1 MPQKIVWILLADAK
15 NARIIEKIDPVGG
28 LLEIHTLTSSHEST
42 PEHQFDRSKY
52 GAKSS
57 GATHHAYRPHIEP
70 HQQQKDKFSKEI
82 VTLLNEAH
90 TNKKFD
96 ELHLLAP
103 TKMIERIRHHII
115 NTNHHIGPKA
125 SKEFTKD
132 AMSFNLDELEKMY

>member
-1 MPQKIVWILLADAK
+1 MPQKIVWILLADVR
-15 NARIIEKIDPVGG
+15 NARIIERIDPVGG

-42 PEHQFDRSKY
+42 PEHGSDRFKQEIK
-52 GAKSS
+52 GP
-57 GATHHAYRPHIEP
+57 GRTRHAYKPYIDP

-90 TNKKFD
+90 MNKKFD
-96 ELHLLAP
+96 ELYLLAP

-125 SKEFTKD
+125 SKELTKD
-132 AMSFNLDELEKMY
+132 AISFNLDELEKMY